1 MKNYT
6 LNGAIYVVRGA
17 AKACVYDIGHNKLW
31 SVSKR
36 VADTIEGAVTGA
48 PVDWDAKDVATLE
61 KSGLLIPSDA
71 SMPTIPSIEE
81 MFRGRKRSIDF
92 AWIEVTNT
100 CNLRC
105 LHCYNETGRPCHR
118 AMSFEDFRH
127 VCDELT
133 DYGISEV
140 QLIGG
145 EPFTIPEK
153 TLFEMLAYAHERF
166 KSIELFCNGTMVS
179 RTQLEWMKAHVPRIR
194 MALSLHSFIEEE
206 QDKMTQ
212 VPGSYKAI
220 TATLKSLR
228 ELNMTYRYV
237 GVYTVMVKVGKE
249 RDFGVSYKRD
259 YVRLAGKGSLRHYDR
274 KLLKERLKTR
284 ANFQFK
290 DLRTTVLDIWD
301 SNCFSKYFYI
311 ASDLEV
317 YPCVMERR
325 FSHGNLK
332 GRKLA
337 DLVNQSLLAFSKD
350 RVEGCRDC
358 EYRYV
363 CLDCRPDS
371 LGGDKFEKPWFCLY
385 DEQRGVW
392 GDPDARVAELLG
404 AEET

>member
-1 MKNYT
+1 MKNYK
-6 LNGAIYVVRGA
+6 LNGEIYVVRGA
-17 AKACVYDIGHNKLW
+17 AKCCVYDIGHNKLW
-31 SVSKR
+31 SVGKR
-36 VADTIEGAVTGA
+36 LADIIETAVTGA
-48 PVDWDAKDVATLE
+48 PGNLDADAVSTLE
-61 KSGLLIPSDA
+61 KNGILVPADSPMLA
-71 SMPTIPSIEE
+71 MPSIEE
-81 MFRGRKRSIDF
+81 MFRGRKRCIDF
-92 AWIEVTNT
+92 AWIEVTNA

-118 AMSFEDFRH
+118 AMSSGDFRH
-127 VCDELT
+127 VCDELA
-133 DYGISEV
+133 DYGVSEV

-153 TLFEMLAYAHERF
+153 TLFGMMAHAHGQF
-166 KSIELFCNGTMVS
+166 KSVELFCNGTMVS

-194 MALSLHSFIEEE
+194 VALSLHSFIEKE

-212 VPGSYKAI
+212 VPGSYKTI
-220 TATLKSLR
+220 TATLETLR
-228 ELNMTYRYV
+228 ELGMDYRYV
-237 GVYTVMVKVGKE
+237 GVYTAMAELGEEK
-249 RDFGVSYKRD
+249 DFGVPYKRD
-259 YVRLAGKGSLRHYDR
+259 YVRLAGRGSLRHYDR

-284 ANFQFK
+284 GHFQFK
-290 DLRTTVLDIWD
+290 DLRATVLDIWD
-301 SNCFSKYFYI
+301 SNCFSKYFYV

-332 GRKLA
+332 GRKLI
-337 DLVNQSLLAFSKD
+337 DIVDRSLLDFSKT

-371 LGGDKFEKPWFCLY
+371 LGGGKFEKPWFCLY

-392 GDPDARVAELLG
+392 GDPDERVAELLDP
-404 AEET
+404 EEQ